1 MNNKL
6 DFIDIISVISFYIA
20 IRNLEENEQQSDL
33 LKNKLDE
40 QDDIYLKKSIEQNE
54 LIIKQN
60 EEIINLLKES
70 KYGKL

>member
-40 QDDIYLKKSIEQNE
+40 QDDVYLKKSIEQNE

>member
-1 MNNKL
+1 MKNNL
-6 DFIDIISVISFYIA
+6 DFIDLINILSFYIA
-20 IRNLEENEQQSDL
+20 IKNLEENEEQSDL

-40 QDDIYLKKSIEQNE
+40 QDNIYLKKSIEQNE